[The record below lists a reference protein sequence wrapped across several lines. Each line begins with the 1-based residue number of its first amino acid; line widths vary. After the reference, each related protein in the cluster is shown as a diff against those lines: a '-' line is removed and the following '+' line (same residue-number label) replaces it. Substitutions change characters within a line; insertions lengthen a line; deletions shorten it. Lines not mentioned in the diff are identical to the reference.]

1 MSITPLPAPPSRQDP
16 NNFAERADELLAALV
31 VFVTEAN
38 LLGADVSTQQTTAS
52 AAATTAT
59 TKAGEASSSRD
70 VALAATNYKGLWS
83 ALSGALNIPATV
95 LHSSSIWMLTQ
106 NVASVGAE
114 VPGVSTKWIN
124 VSPASGLQS
133 AAYQPTSAFQPAI
146 GSLTGLLK
154 SAGGGNIAAAS
165 AADIVAAIG
174 AAAVTNATHATAA
187 DNGGV
192 TSVNGLTGAVVIQS
206 VPTGV
211 VAHFAANSA
220 PTGWL
225 KANGASLS
233 TTTYAA
239 LFSVIGYT
247 FGGSGA
253 SFNLPDL
260 RGEFIRGWSDGSTTD
275 SGRAFGSPQTD
286 DFESHSHVV
295 SNYNI
300 GINSGSTYTGLGI
313 SGAGA
318 VTNSSAVGGAETRPR
333 NIALLACIK
342 Y

>member
-1 MSITPLPAPPSRQDP
+1 MSITPAPSAPSRQDP
-16 NNFAERADELLAALV
+16 NNFADLADGLV
-31 VFVTEAN
+31 AWIPGFVTEVNA
-38 LLGADVSTQQTTAS
+38 LAVDVAAQQAIATGAAST
-52 AAATTAT
+52 ATTA
-59 TKAGEASSSRD
+59 AGTATSSRD

-114 VPGVSTKWIN
+114 VPGVSSKWIN
-124 VSPASGLQS
+124 VSPASGLGS

-146 GSLTGLLK
+146 GALTGLLK
-154 SAGGGNIAAAS
+154 SAGGGTIAAAS

-174 AAAVTNATHATAA
+174 ATAVTNATNATNATSAA
-187 DNGGV
+187 NGGV

-239 LFSVIGYT
+239 LFAVIGYA

-253 SFNLPDL
+253 SFSLPDL
-260 RGEFIRGWSDGSTTD
+260 RGEFVRGWDD
-275 SGRAFGSPQTD
+275 SRGVDISRAFGSSQAD
-286 DFESHSHVV
+286 DFESHTHNV
-295 SNYNI
+295 
-300 GINSGSTYTGLGI
+300 GGGFGTSGSFGAMAGSTSNQV
-313 SGAGA
+313 SGA
-318 VTNSSAVGGAETRPR
+318 TGGTETRPR
-333 NIALLACIK
+333 NVALLACIK

>member
-1 MSITPLPAPPSRQDP
+1 MSITPLPTAPSRQDP
-16 NNFAERADELLAALV
+16 NNFAERADALLAALV
-31 VFVTEAN
+31 VFATEAN
-38 LLGADVSTQQTTAS
+38 ALGVDVAAQQSTAS

-146 GSLTGLLK
+146 GALTGLLK
-154 SAGGGNIAAAS
+154 SGGAGTITVAS

-174 AAAVTNATHATAA
+174 ATVVANATHAVSA

-192 TSVNGLTGAVVIQS
+192 TSVNGATGAVVIQS
-206 VPTGV
+206 VPAGA
-211 VAHFAANSA
+211 VAHFAMNTA

-239 LFSVIGYT
+239 LFAVIGYT

-253 SFNLPDL
+253 SFSLPDL
-260 RGEFIRGWSDGSTTD
+260 RGEFVRGWDD
-275 SGRAFGSPQTD
+275 SRGVDISRAFGSSQAD
-286 DFESHSHVV
+286 DFESHTHNV
-295 SNYNI
+295 
-300 GINSGSTYTGLGI
+300 GGGFGTSGSFGAMAGSTSNQV
-313 SGAGA
+313 SGA
-318 VTNSSAVGGAETRPR
+318 TGGTETRPR
-333 NIALLACIK
+333 NVALLACIK

>member
-1 MSITPLPAPPSRQDP
+1 MSITPLPTAPSRQDP
-16 NNFAERADELLAALV
+16 NNFAERADALLAALV
-31 VFVTEAN
+31 VFATEAN
-38 LLGADVSTQQTTAS
+38 ALGVDVAAQQSTAS

-133 AAYQPTSAFQPAI
+133 AAD
-146 GSLTGLLK
+146 GRLK
-154 SAGGGNIAAAS
+154 SGGAGTITVAS

-174 AAAVTNATHATAA
+174 ATVVANATHAVSA

-192 TSVNGLTGAVVIQS
+192 TSVNGATGAVVIQS
-206 VPTGV
+206 VPAGA
-211 VAHFAANSA
+211 VAHFAMNTA

-239 LFSVIGYT
+239 LFAVIGYT

-253 SFNLPDL
+253 SFSLPDL
-260 RGEFIRGWSDGSTTD
+260 RGEFVRGWDD
-275 SGRAFGSPQTD
+275 SRGVDISRAFGSSQAD
-286 DFESHSHVV
+286 DFESHTHNV
-295 SNYNI
+295 
-300 GINSGSTYTGLGI
+300 GGGFGTSGSFGAMAGSTSNQV
-313 SGAGA
+313 SGA
-318 VTNSSAVGGAETRPR
+318 TGGTETRPR
-333 NIALLACIK
+333 NVALLACIK